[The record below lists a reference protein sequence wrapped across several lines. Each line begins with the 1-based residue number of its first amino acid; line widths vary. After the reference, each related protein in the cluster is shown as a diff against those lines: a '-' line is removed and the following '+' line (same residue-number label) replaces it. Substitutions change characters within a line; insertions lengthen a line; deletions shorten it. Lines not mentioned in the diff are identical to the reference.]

1 MEQQN
6 KNKNKIIKLL
16 KLFKE
21 MKFLLYY
28 QVISKLKID
37 NFLIKLNNC
46 YLLFRNIFARDRKMF
61 ELVAYIDVS
70 SFI

>member
-1 MEQQN
+1 
-6 KNKNKIIKLL
+6 
-16 KLFKE
+16 

-37 NFLIKLNNC
+37 NFLIKPNNR
-46 YLLFRNIFARDRKMF
+46 YLLFRNIFARDWKMF

-70 SFI
+70 SFMWLKS